1 MNDCVFCKMI
11 KGEIPSYKVY
21 EDKTVVAFLDINP
34 VHEGH
39 VLVLPKKHVVNLED
53 VSEKLLNKT
62 IKIVKKF
69 GQSIKD
75 NLAPGYNIIVNN
87 DPVAGQEI
95 QHLHF
100 HVIPRYDK
108 DRLTTWTRNQ
118 YGEGRV
124 ELIQKQLK
132 IN

>member
-1 MNDCVFCKMI
+1 
-11 KGEIPSYKVY
+11 
-21 EDKTVVAFLDINP
+21 